1 MKQGI
6 VIKINNNH
14 AIVLSQGEYLK
25 VNLKEQMLLGQ
36 RISFT
41 DEDIYKEK
49 QIRRGT
55 MNLRRAISV
64 AAVFVLVFVGS
75 LFVAQEDYASLVV
88 IDINPSVQLE
98 LDEDEFVT
106 GYEALNEDAETLEL
120 DYVMGMTVEDAVSY
134 ITQKAEELGFID
146 LNDLDDDYVLVATIS
161 DDEDVEERLQ
171 DAAIGDENLEAVNV
185 AMIKAT
191 KEQLEEALQLRIP
204 LGLLVSGKIDN
215 LEEGV
220 SVQDFF
226 DNEELMEKFMEAG
239 YIIKEDYGHKLDR
252 VNAHLIGAN
261 IDDTLKDELMIEF
274 LDAKDAFFDAK
285 ESFTHARE
293 AYKETLK
300 NGDENEIALAK
311 AKLEEAELYKDLM
324 EQNKDNVEA
333 TKEALMKNLEGE
345 FDKDDM
351 ERELEKVQKKVKE
364 KNEKAQQNMEKAQE
378 NKENALQNRDSRG
391 EDEQGKMI
399 KNQEEKGFENQEG
412 QDDDE

>member
-146 LNDLDDDYVLVATIS
+146 LNDCL
-161 DDEDVEERLQ
+161 
-171 DAAIGDENLEAVNV
+171 
-185 AMIKAT
+185 IK
-191 KEQLEEALQLRIP
+191 
-204 LGLLVSGKIDN
+204 
-215 LEEGV
+215 
-220 SVQDFF
+220 
-226 DNEELMEKFMEAG
+226 
-239 YIIKEDYGHKLDR
+239 YC
-252 VNAHLIGAN
+252 
-261 IDDTLKDELMIEF
+261 
-274 LDAKDAFFDAK
+274 
-285 ESFTHARE
+285 
-293 AYKETLK
+293 
-300 NGDENEIALAK
+300 
-311 AKLEEAELYKDLM
+311 
-324 EQNKDNVEA
+324 
-333 TKEALMKNLEGE
+333 
-345 FDKDDM
+345 
-351 ERELEKVQKKVKE
+351 
-364 KNEKAQQNMEKAQE
+364 
-378 NKENALQNRDSRG
+378 
-391 EDEQGKMI
+391 
-399 KNQEEKGFENQEG
+399 
-412 QDDDE
+412 